1 MHGMVSVSGLKS
13 RKIIGLQNMMLQSK
27 KMVEVKGLY
36 GIIKRDWNV
45 SIIPLQK
52 VELEAVLA
60 LDNGK
65 LN

>member
-1 MHGMVSVSGLKS
+1 MVSVSGLKS